1 MLKESDKVRNFYY
14 NQELLLDIMSDESL
28 VLCASLGSGKSESV
42 KQFISTTKKNKIL
55 LVVNEKEAQRGYYE
69 DLPDRIIVHNTVERG
84 VESTTITNF
93 KEAYSEMTEEK
104 NILCITKSKFNSL
117 LIVRPNILMTFH
129 KIIIDEANGLNPIMV
144 SDLNMDIDKVIGNI
158 TPLMALKSDIYYNN
172 ITEII
177 RFLKGIKNKYE
188 DSEHLPFYKEDVAKE
203 LQIIAQDM
211 LRGLRRLYEEEKI
224 FGLKNTDIFF
234 GMLNCIAHNSVY
246 LGDMNI
252 KGRKSVCMLFAN
264 TFLNEYIKSSSTTIK
279 ILDGTALNIRCLYD
293 WLGIK
298 VKSDYTCN
306 SKEYPNLKIHLHR
319 YKNLTPAKGRNNMEY
334 TQKVVEDMVRL
345 KRNED
350 ILTFATLKVVTEG
363 VLNNDFDINNINYV
377 MSGKDVGFNGFRDLT
392 DMNIIY
398 FQTLPQHYRMLYNR
412 IFKGMTFE
420 QAYSKTELKTAEAE
434 LMGAMLCQ
442 LIGRLKIRSNN
453 LEQVN
458 IYCYCVSIDTLSGIV
473 DYFKIKPTNVVLYDE
488 VDIGIALNEVK
499 EKDII
504 LKLESEMNS
513 GVEKLI
519 MVDWIREKFYNVKT
533 PDKTIGNCYGNIKKD
548 IIKLCELKG
557 YALVSK
563 RGKGN
568 KAYIEKVV
576 NPSTI

>member
-1 MLKESDKVRNFYY
+1 MRKFYY
-14 NQELLLDIMSDESL
+14 NPELLEDITSDESL
-28 VLCASLGSGKSESV
+28 VICASLGAGKSESV
-42 KQFISTTKKNKIL
+42 KQYITSTTKDKIL
-55 LVVNEKEAQRGYYE
+55 LVVNEKEAQRGYFE
-69 DLPDRIIVHNTVERG
+69 DLPDRIIVHNTVEKG

-93 KEAYSEMTEEK
+93 KEAYSQMTDK
-104 NILCITKSKFNSL
+104 SNVLCITKSKFNSL

-129 KIIIDEANGLNPIMV
+129 KIIIDEANGLNPITV
-144 SDLNMDIDKVIGNI
+144 SDLNMDIDKVIANI
-158 TPLMALKSDIYYNN
+158 TPLMNLKTDTYYNN
-172 ITEII
+172 ITEVI

-188 DSEHLPFYKEDVAKE
+188 DSEHLPFYKEEASKE
-203 LQIIAQDM
+203 LQIIAQNM

-224 FGLKNTDIFF
+224 FGLKNTNIFF

-252 KGRKSVCMLFAN
+252 KGRKTVCMLFAN
-264 TFLNEYIKSSSTTIK
+264 TFLNEYIKSSTTTIK
-279 ILDGTALNIRCLYD
+279 ILDGTAMNIKCLYD

-298 VKSDYTCN
+298 VKDNYECN
-306 SKEYPNLKIHLHR
+306 KKEYPNLKIHLHT
-319 YKNLTPAKGRNNMEY
+319 YKNLTPSKGRNNMDY
-334 TQKVVEDMVRL
+334 TQKVVEDMIRL

-350 ILTFATLKVVTEG
+350 ILTFATLKIVSEG
-363 VLNNDFDINNINYV
+363 ILNDDFDINNINYV

-412 IFKGMTFE
+412 IFKGMSFE
-420 QAYSKTELKTAEAE
+420 QAYSKLELKQAESE

-453 LEQVN
+453 LEHVN
-458 IYCYCVSIDTLSGIV
+458 IYCYCVSPETLMGIV
-473 DYFKIKPTNVVLYDE
+473 DYFKITKDNVVRYDE

-504 LKLESEMNS
+504 VKLHKEMFAK
-513 GVEKLI
+513 VDKIVL
-519 MVDWIREKFYNVKT
+519 VDWIRENFYDKNT
-533 PDKTIGNCYGNIKKD
+533 SDKTVGNCYGNIKKE
-548 IIKLCELKG
+548 IIKLCELNG
-557 YALVSK
+557 YRLISK

-568 KAYIEKVV
+568 KAYVEKV
-576 NPSTI
+576 

>member
-1 MLKESDKVRNFYY
+1 MRKFYY
-14 NQELLLDIMSDESL
+14 NPELLEDITSDESL
-28 VLCASLGSGKSESV
+28 VICASLGAGKSESV
-42 KQFISTTKKNKIL
+42 KQYITSTTKDKIL
-55 LVVNEKEAQRGYYE
+55 LVVNEKEAQRGYFE
-69 DLPDRIIVHNTVERG
+69 DLPDRIIVHNTVEKG

-93 KEAYSEMTEEK
+93 KEAYSQMTDK
-104 NILCITKSKFNSL
+104 SNVLCITKSKFNSL

-129 KIIIDEANGLNPIMV
+129 KIIIDEANGLNPITV
-144 SDLNMDIDKVIGNI
+144 SDLNMDIDKVIANI
-158 TPLMALKSDIYYNN
+158 TPLMNLKTDTYYNN
-172 ITEII
+172 ITEVI

-188 DSEHLPFYKEDVAKE
+188 DSEHLPFYKEEASKE
-203 LQIIAQDM
+203 LQIIAQNM

-224 FGLKNTDIFF
+224 FGLKNTNIFF

-252 KGRKSVCMLFAN
+252 KGRKTVCMLFAN
-264 TFLNEYIKSSSTTIK
+264 TFLNEYIKSSTTTIK
-279 ILDGTALNIRCLYD
+279 ILDGTAMNIKCLYD

-298 VKSDYTCN
+298 VKDNYECN
-306 SKEYPNLKIHLHR
+306 KKEYPNLKIHLHT
-319 YKNLTPAKGRNNMEY
+319 YKNLTPSKGRNNMDY
-334 TQKVVEDMVRL
+334 TQKVVEDMIRL

-350 ILTFATLKVVTEG
+350 ILTFATLKIVSEG
-363 VLNNDFDINNINYV
+363 ILNDDFDINNINYV

-412 IFKGMTFE
+412 IFKGMSFE
-420 QAYSKTELKTAEAE
+420 QAYSKLELKQAESE

-453 LEQVN
+453 LEHVN
-458 IYCYCVSIDTLSGIV
+458 IYCYCVSPETLMGIV
-473 DYFKIKPTNVVLYDE
+473 DYFKITKDNVVRYDE

-504 LKLESEMNS
+504 VKLHKEMFAK
-513 GVEKLI
+513 VDKIVL
-519 MVDWIREKFYNVKT
+519 VDWIRENFYNKNT
-533 PDKTIGNCYGNIKKD
+533 SDKTVGNCYGNIKKE
-548 IIKLCELKG
+548 IIKLCELNG
-557 YALVSK
+557 YRLISK

-568 KAYIEKVV
+568 KAYVEKV
-576 NPSTI
+576 

>member
-1 MLKESDKVRNFYY
+1 MRNFYY
-14 NQELLLDIMSDESL
+14 NQELLLDIISDESL

-42 KQFISTTKKNKIL
+42 KQFIATTKKNKIL

-93 KEAYSEMTEEK
+93 KEAYAEMTDEK

-188 DSEHLPFYKEDVAKE
+188 DSEHLPFYKEDVTKE
-203 LQIIAQDM
+203 LQIIARDM

-279 ILDGTALNIRCLYD
+279 ILDGTALNIKCLYD
-293 WLGIK
+293 WLGIR
-298 VKSDYTCN
+298 VKSDYSCN
-306 SKEYPNLKIHLHR
+306 NKEYPNLKIHLHR

-412 IFKGMTFE
+412 IFKGMSFE
-420 QAYSKTELKTAEAE
+420 QAYSKTELKNAEAE

-453 LEQVN
+453 LEHVN
-458 IYCYCVSIDTLSGIV
+458 IYCYCVSVDTLSGIV

-488 VDIGIALNEVK
+488 IDIGIALNEVK

-513 GVEKLI
+513 GVEKLV

-557 YALVSK
+557 YTLVSK